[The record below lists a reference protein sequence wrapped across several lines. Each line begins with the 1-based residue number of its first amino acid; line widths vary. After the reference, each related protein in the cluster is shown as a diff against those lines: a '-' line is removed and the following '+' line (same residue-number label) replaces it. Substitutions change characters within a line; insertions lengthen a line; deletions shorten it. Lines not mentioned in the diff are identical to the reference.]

1 MMSLLVLFFIT
12 LVIAILSG
20 LLFLIH
26 KVPLRYAKYHL
37 IIFSVPTFIALIGT
51 VFIRENIEIG
61 PWHLDVLSLSLI
73 HI

>member
-37 IIFSVPTFIALIGT
+37 IIFSVSYIYCFNWGRFLFEKI
-51 VFIRENIEIG
+51 
-61 PWHLDVLSLSLI
+61 
-73 HI
+73 